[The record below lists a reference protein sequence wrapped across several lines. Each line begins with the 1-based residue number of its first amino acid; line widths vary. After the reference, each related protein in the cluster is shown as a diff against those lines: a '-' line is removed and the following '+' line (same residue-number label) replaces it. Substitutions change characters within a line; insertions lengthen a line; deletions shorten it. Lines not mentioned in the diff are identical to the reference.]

1 MNPQIVMVDPS
12 GYHNKDLDVSS
23 SRLEKSKSY
32 RDLSTIIICPT
43 RGQISAKVVQS
54 WMGLMKPMNQ
64 KVIGPIF
71 AIGMEVGQA
80 YNNVI
85 ESILANPELAKYKY
99 ILTIEEDNMPPGDG
113 LLKLYESMDKYD
125 VVQGLYW
132 TKGEG
137 GQPMIYGDPNVTP
150 KNYIPQ
156 IPRTG
161 EVQQCN
167 GLGMGFNLFK
177 LDIFKDPDVAKPWF
191 KTVQE
196 IIPGQGGRAYTQDLY
211 FYENAAKAGYVF
223 ACDNRVKVG
232 HYDYAGTAGQPDTV
246 W

>member
-1 MNPQIVMVDPS
+1 MQPQIAMIDPS
-12 GYHNKDLDVSS
+12 GYHNKDLDTAV
-23 SRLEKSKSY
+23 SRLEKSKTY

-43 RGQISAKVVQS
+43 RGQIPAKVVQS
-54 WMGLMKPMNQ
+54 WMSLMRPMNQ
-64 KVIGPIF
+64 KVVGPIF
-71 AIGMEVGQA
+71 AIGMEVGEA
-80 YNNVI
+80 YNSVI
-85 ESILANPELAKYKY
+85 ESILANPELSTYKY
-99 ILTIEEDNMPPGDG
+99 ILTVEEDNMPPADG

-137 GQPMIYGDPNVTP
+137 GQPMIYGSPNIIP
-150 KNYIPQ
+150 KNFIPQ
-156 IPRTG
+156 IPKVN

-177 LDIFKDPDVAKPWF
+177 LSIFKDPNVPKPWF
-191 KTVQE
+191 KTMQE
-196 IIPGQGGRAYTQDLY
+196 LVPGQGARAYTQDLY
-211 FYENAAKAGYVF
+211 FYENAAKCGYLF

-232 HYDYAGTAGQPDTV
+232 HYSYDQDIV